1 MNIYMYKY
9 MHVYILYVYMYMCVY
24 IRFSTLNPQPSG
36 GFKCMASATATPVNA
51 ESPVI
56 CRGFRFGVWIGF
68 EPATLKY
75 LWF

>member
-1 MNIYMYKY
+1 MYISYMYTC
-9 MHVYILYVYMYMCVY
+9 ICVY
-24 IRFSTLNPQPSG
+24 TQGFQPSTLNPQPSG

-68 EPATLKY
+68 EPATLKC